1 LAPTS
6 SLSSFVGKNSG
17 IDDDNIMM
25 WSFSNGKTLIKAQHA
40 DCFFQTFCQLVWH
53 NLKVWKDA
61 HNLRWILT
69 EQVVV
74 CHDFPKSGKLQRI
87 MIGSFDCHN
96 ILTSGS

>member
-40 DCFFQTFCQLVWH
+40 DCFFQAFCQLV
-53 NLKVWKDA
+53 
-61 HNLRWILT
+61 
-69 EQVVV
+69 
-74 CHDFPKSGKLQRI
+74 
-87 MIGSFDCHN
+87 
-96 ILTSGS
+96 